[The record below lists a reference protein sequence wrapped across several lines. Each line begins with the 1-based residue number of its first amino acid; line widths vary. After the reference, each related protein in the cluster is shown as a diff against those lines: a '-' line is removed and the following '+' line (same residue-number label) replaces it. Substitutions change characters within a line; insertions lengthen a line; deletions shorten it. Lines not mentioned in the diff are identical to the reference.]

1 MIMMMWTP
9 IHGSWIRA
17 PSTEK
22 IAGVRQVERP
32 LGTRLSDQAAA
43 QEDKFQIVTRTEE
56 EKEKILAAAALSE
69 HRVVA
74 EEHMVAATAKDFYGD
89 GSKGIQLRIFPQVF
103 YCFRFV
109 CCVSNSRHFNDFV
122 LLRLGR

>member
-1 MIMMMWTP
+1 MARSPGT
-9 IHGSWIRA
+9 
-17 PSTEK
+17 TEK

-32 LGTRLSDQAAA
+32 LGTRLSDQVAA
-43 QEDKFQIVTRTEE
+43 QEDKFQLVTRTEE

-89 GSKGIQLRIFPQVF
+89 GSKGIHPGGYSLDLF
-103 YCFRFV
+103 
-109 CCVSNSRHFNDFV
+109 SRLSLV
-122 LLRLGR
+122 VRQTYLSCIVI